1 MSMMTKLNIE
11 KRVWLLCAVLV
22 SCLMV
27 LFIYDILE
35 YKHNLEQGKIDKL
48 TSIVDVADS
57 IVNTQYQRYQSGEIT
72 EQQAQENS
80 KQLISKLRYQGNEYY
95 WIHNT
100 NNVVV
105 MHPIKPA
112 LDNTDV
118 SGVKDP
124 NGKALFVAM
133 TNLVNRERA
142 GVVDYYWP
150 KPGSEDP
157 VPKLSFVKKT
167 KHWNW
172 IIGSGVYV
180 DDIESEFAVSLTS
193 KLIMLL
199 VILALC
205 LFIVV
210 RIIRSIVRP
219 IKKTTEAMNN
229 IASGDGDLTQRLKS
243 KGNDELAALSVAFN
257 TFTENVQ
264 GVIKQMSANGNQ
276 VVTQTEQLELVCEQS
291 SRAMQQNRQETEQVA
306 TAVYQMSATINEVAQ
321 NASEASN
328 SVNLV
333 KDKAH
338 NAQMVVEQS
347 IKAIDSLAGS
357 VEKASETIQQLASET
372 ENIGSILDVIRGI
385 ADQTNLLALNA
396 AIEAAR
402 AGEQGRGFAVVA
414 DEVRSLAQRTQEAT
428 EEIQAMIEQ
437 LQSGANSAVSV
448 ISSGTGI
455 AQTSVEKSASV
466 GEALSEISNDITSV
480 SDMSMQIASATEE
493 QSATVELINKNVDS
507 INQSFNEVAD
517 TSHQVENS
525 SSELKRVADD
535 MHKLINTFK
544 V

>member
-11 KRVWLLCAVLV
+11 KRVWLLCSILV
-22 SCLMV
+22 SFLIL
-27 LFIYDILE
+27 LFIYDTLE
-35 YKHNLEQGKIDKL
+35 YKHNLQAGKIDKL
-48 TSIVDVADS
+48 SSIVDVADS
-57 IVNTQYQRYQSGEIT
+57 IVNAQYQRFQDGEIS
-72 EQQAQENS
+72 EQQAQQNS
-80 KQLISKLRYQGNEYY
+80 KQLISKLRYQGNEYF

-100 NNVVV
+100 NNVVI

-112 LDNTDV
+112 LDNTNV

-124 NGKALFVAM
+124 NGKALFVVM
-133 TNLVNRERA
+133 TDLVNKQRA

-157 VPKLSFVKKT
+157 VPKLSYVKKA
-167 KHWNW
+167 KYWNW

-193 KLIMLL
+193 KLIMLVL
-199 VILALC
+199 ILGFC

-243 KGNDELAALSVAFN
+243 KGNDELAALSKAFN

-264 GVIKQMSANGNQ
+264 SVVKRMGENGNQ
-276 VVTQTEQLELVCEQS
+276 VVTQTQQLEHVCEQS
-291 SRAMQQNRQETEQVA
+291 AKAMEQNRQETEQVA

-338 NAQMVVEQS
+338 GAQKVVEQS
-347 IKAIDSLAGS
+347 IDAINSLAGS
-357 VEKASETIQQLASET
+357 VEQASETIQQLASET
-372 ENIGSILDVIRGI
+372 ENIGSILGVIRGI

-414 DEVRSLAQRTQEAT
+414 DEVRSLAKRTQEAT
-428 EEIQAMIEQ
+428 EEIQTMIEQ

-480 SDMSMQIASATEE
+480 SDMSMQIASATEQ

-507 INQSFNEVAD
+507 INQSFNDVAD
-517 TSHQVENS
+517 TSNRVEHS

-535 MHKLINTFK
+535 MHNLITTFK

>member
-507 INQSFNEVAD
+507 INQSFNEVAGI
-517 TSHQVENS
+517 SHQVENN